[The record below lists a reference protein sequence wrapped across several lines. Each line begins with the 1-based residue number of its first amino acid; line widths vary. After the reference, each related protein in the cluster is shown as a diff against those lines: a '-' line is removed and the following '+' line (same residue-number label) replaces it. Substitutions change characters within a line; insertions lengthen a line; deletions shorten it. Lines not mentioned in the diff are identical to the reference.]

1 MKMPIKPSKWPP
13 SKRQGIVGVGKSA
26 KIRLLITL
34 WVVRSIIV
42 ATVEN

>member
-1 MKMPIKPSKWPP
+1 MKTPFKPIEWPP

-26 KIRLLITL
+26 KIRLFITL